1 MRHFAHFAF
10 APLGALFLVASC
22 ASVSDP
28 TGAGADVRAL
38 TMALR
43 DRDLATIEARIDRP
57 ALQAQVTGIGRAM
70 AADEIA
76 KRAGGGT
83 KGSVLGLLGA
93 DLANPIIE
101 RVARQALE
109 PAVLADL
116 ARRAGLTPQ
125 TVLPSRTVTNLGLK
139 KLSDGRVCAPDL
151 KTKVCIL
158 YFGRYPSGWKLNALN
173 ESALRNRLFV
183 PKS

>member
-10 APLGALFLVASC
+10 APLGALLLVASC

-76 KRAGGGT
+76 KRTGGGT

-101 RVARQALE
+101 RIARQALE

-125 TVLPSRTVTNLGLK
+125 TVLPSRTVTSLGLK

-158 YFGRYPSGWKLNALN
+158 YFGRYPTGWKLNALN
-173 ESALRNRLFV
+173 ESALRNRLFA